1 MKSLRYFLIN
11 VVLMTIA
18 YEANACGPFW
28 YTPSGY
34 RMYRICDAQP
44 KSVEDEYS
52 QNIRR
57 NCEEWQGLTSEDI
70 PLDDIYQAVYKMTME
85 ELEIVA
91 ENRSVSYD
99 NKFIEWITKKD
110 TALLDFLLLAKTNEY
125 IRIELN
131 SRWYYPTMKTN
142 AKITIEEVA
151 EKALAQTDK
160 RLRDRYLLQAVR
172 ALFSMSRFEE
182 CVKLWENEASLL
194 PEDNLMRQMMLSYI
208 AGAEYRLNRSEKA
221 LEYFA
226 HLGDVNSMLFCL
238 GRGGEQ
244 ISMVDALALVCK
256 YAPNSKYVMD
266 GLQSYI
272 RYIEPNEDLDYY
284 GFNYSMLMREKQIEL
299 NDKNE
304 KLISL
309 CLDMACDSR
318 VETPAMWHY
327 TAAFVYDIMGDVT
340 NASKQL
346 AAAEKSKSTDFI
358 DESIKLFR
366 IYIDAKQ
373 QPYNSAYENRLH
385 RQLEWLDS
393 QICNNLTEEVRDET
407 ADGYRLARNISFY
420 YWNDMMRRILLAE
433 VCPRM
438 IKAGKTT
445 KALQLANMADNRL
458 LQIVD
463 RQDCG
468 YFDDNNV
475 YTMLAY
481 RYSSSMGNYDYSN
494 HFFEMIDSL
503 GVDVA
508 VKYVDNVENPRTEF
522 DRFLNS
528 RGYTG
533 SDYLNDIL
541 GTQYMRNM
549 RYAEALEYFGRISDA
564 YKHHHHLYLEFDPF
578 CADRISNGYK
588 IDFKYDFAR
597 EMYSLEQGIA
607 MAVDPN
613 RKGRLIIKYA
623 IGIKNSFDFCW
634 PLTQYYCG
642 TTYYSQA
649 CAKRDWVY
657 DEYTCAAESKVK
669 ELLQTAFGLF
679 TDDEVAAEM
688 HYELYNFETVA
699 TKYPNTEK
707 GELVRGACDYWYDH
721 DPLSRRFSVCNRYS
735 SW

>member
-1 MKSLRYFLIN
+1 
-11 VVLMTIA
+11 
-18 YEANACGPFW
+18 
-28 YTPSGY
+28 
-34 RMYRICDAQP
+34 
-44 KSVEDEYS
+44 
-52 QNIRR
+52 
-57 NCEEWQGLTSEDI
+57 
-70 PLDDIYQAVYKMTME
+70 
-85 ELEIVA
+85 
-91 ENRSVSYD
+91 
-99 NKFIEWITKKD
+99 
-110 TALLDFLLLAKTNEY
+110 
-125 IRIELN
+125 
-131 SRWYYPTMKTN
+131 
-142 AKITIEEVA
+142 
-151 EKALAQTDK
+151 
-160 RLRDRYLLQAVR
+160 
-172 ALFSMSRFEE
+172 MSRFEE

-272 RYIEPNEDLDYY
+272 RYIEPNGELDYY
-284 GFNYSMLMREKQIEL
+284 DFNYSMLMREKQIEL

-327 TAAFVYDIMGDVT
+327 TAAFVYDIMGDVP

-393 QICNNLTEEVRDET
+393 QTCNNLTEEVRDET

-481 RYSSSMGNYDYSN
+481 RYSSSMGNGDYSN

-503 GVDVA
+503 GVDAA
-508 VKYVDNVENPRTEF
+508 VKYADNVENPRTEF

-549 RYAEALEYFGRISDA
+549 RYAEALEHFGRISDA
-564 YKHHHHLYLEFDPF
+564 YKHHHNLYLEFDPF
-578 CADRISNGYK
+578 CADRVRNGFK

-613 RKGRLIIKYA
+613 RKGRLMIKYA

-657 DEYTCAAESKVK
+657 DEYTSAAKSKVE

-688 HYELYNFETVA
+688 HYKLYNFKTVA

-707 GELVRGACDYWYDH
+707 GELVRGACDYLYDH
-721 DPLSRRFSVCNRYS
+721 DPLSRRFSSCNGYS
-735 SW
+735 LW

>member
-1 MKSLRYFLIN
+1 MKSLKYILIN
-11 VVLMTIA
+11 VVLLTIA

-28 YTPSGY
+28 YTPNGY
-34 RMYRICDAQP
+34 NMYRICDTQP
-44 KSVEDEYS
+44 KSVADEYS
-52 QNIRR
+52 LKVRR
-57 NCEEWQGLTSEDI
+57 NCEEWQALTSESI
-70 PLDDIYQAVYKMTME
+70 SIDDIYQAVYKMTME
-85 ELEIVA
+85 ELETVA
-91 ENRSVSYD
+91 ENRTVSYD

-142 AKITIEEVA
+142 AKMTIEEVA
-151 EKALAQTDK
+151 EKALAQTDE

-172 ALFSMSRFEE
+172 ALFSMSQYEE
-182 CVKLWENEASLL
+182 CVELWENEASLL
-194 PEDNLMRQMMLSYI
+194 PEENLMRQMIMPYI

-226 HLGDVNSMLFCL
+226 RLGDVNSMLFCL
-238 GRGGEQ
+238 GRGEEQ
-244 ISMVDALALVCK
+244 ISIVDALVLVCK
-256 YAPNSKYVMD
+256 YAPDSKYVLEK
-266 GLQSYI
+266 LQSYI
-272 RYIEPNEDLDYY
+272 RYLEPDGYSYSDYFY
-284 GFNYSMLMREKQIEL
+284 VNPEEHVRTILEY
-299 NDKNE
+299 E

-318 VETPAMWHY
+318 VDTPAIWYY
-327 TAAFVYDIMGDVT
+327 TAAFVYDLIGDVP
-340 NASKQL
+340 NASKML
-346 AAAEKSKSTDFI
+346 CMAEKSKSTDFV
-358 DESIKLFR
+358 DESIKVFR

-373 QPYNSAYENRLH
+373 QTYNSAYENKLYH
-385 RQLEWLDS
+385 QLEWLDS
-393 QICNNLTEEVRDET
+393 QICNNLTVDVCNET
-407 ADGYRLARNISFY
+407 ADGYRLGNNMSYY
-420 YWNDMMRRILLAE
+420 YWNDIMRRILLAE

-463 RQDCG
+463 RQDAG
-468 YFDDNNV
+468 YFDDDNV

-481 RYSSSMGNYDYSN
+481 RYSSSMGNGDYSN

-503 GVDVA
+503 GVDAA
-508 VKYVDNVENPRTEF
+508 VKYADNVENPRTEF

-549 RYAEALEYFGRISDA
+549 RYAEALEHFGRISDA
-564 YKHHHHLYLEFDPF
+564 YKHHHNLYLEFDPF
-578 CADRISNGYK
+578 CADRVRNGFK

-613 RKGRLIIKYA
+613 RKGRLMIKYA

-642 TTYYSQA
+642 EVYYGQV
-649 CAKRDWVY
+649 CEKRDWVY
-657 DEYTCAAESKVK
+657 DEYTKAAKSRVE

-688 HYELYNFETVA
+688 HYKLYNFETVA

-721 DPLSRRFSVCNRYS
+721 NPLSRRFSSCNGYS
-735 SW
+735 LW

>member
-1 MKSLRYFLIN
+1 MKSLRYFLISAI
-11 VVLMTIA
+11 LLTITS
-18 YEANACGPFW
+18 EAKACGPYW
-28 YTPSGY
+28 YTPNGY
-34 RMYRICDAQP
+34 HMYRICDMQP

-52 QNIRR
+52 LNVKR
-57 NCEEWQGLTSEDI
+57 NCEEWQGLTSEEI
-70 PLDDIYQAVYKMTME
+70 PIDDIYQAVYKMTME
-85 ELEIVA
+85 ELETVA
-91 ENRSVSYD
+91 ENRTALYD

-131 SRWYYPTMKTN
+131 SRWYYPTMKTS
-142 AKITIEEVA
+142 AKMTIEEVA
-151 EKALAQTDK
+151 RVALAQTDA

-172 ALFSMSRFEE
+172 ALFSMSRYEE
-182 CVKLWENEASLL
+182 CVGVWENEASLL
-194 PEDNLMRQMMLSYI
+194 PEDNLMRQMILPYI
-208 AGAEYRLNRSEKA
+208 AGAEYRLNHSEKA

-226 HLGDVNSMLFCL
+226 RLGDVNSMLFCL

-244 ISMVDALALVCK
+244 ISIVDALVLVCK
-256 YAPNSKYVMD
+256 YAPESKCVLER
-266 GLQSYI
+266 LQSYI
-272 RYIEPNEDLDYY
+272 RFLEPDGDLGYDYW
-284 GFNYSMLMREKQIEL
+284 FINKQF
-299 NDKNE
+299 
-304 KLISL
+304 KLTYECQKIISL

-318 VETPAMWHY
+318 VEAPAIWYY
-327 TAAFVYDIMGDVT
+327 TAAFVYDLMGDVP
-340 NASKQL
+340 NASQML
-346 AAAEKSKSTDFI
+346 CMAEKSKSTDFV
-358 DESIKLFR
+358 DESIKVFR

-373 QPYNSAYENRLH
+373 QPYNSAYENKLYH
-385 RQLEWLDS
+385 QLEWLDS
-393 QICNNLTEEVRDET
+393 QICNNLTEDVCNET
-407 ADGYRLARNISFY
+407 KDGYRLGNNMSYY
-420 YWNDMMRRILLAE
+420 YWNDIMRRILLAE

-463 RQDCG
+463 RQDAG
-468 YFDDNNV
+468 YFDDDNV

-481 RYSSSMGNYDYSN
+481 RYSSSIGNGDYSN

-549 RYAEALEYFGRISDA
+549 RYAQALEHFGRISDA
-564 YKHHHHLYLEFDPF
+564 YKHHHNLYLEFDPF
-578 CADRISNGYK
+578 CADRVSDGFK

-613 RKGRLIIKYA
+613 RKGRLMIKYA

-642 TTYYSQA
+642 TTYYSQV
-649 CAKRDWVY
+649 CEKRDWAC
-657 DEYTCAAESKVK
+657 DEYTSAAKSKVE
-669 ELLQTAFGLF
+669 ELLQAAFELF
-679 TDDEVAAEM
+679 TDDEIAAEM
-688 HYELYNFETVA
+688 HYILYNFKTVA
-699 TKYPNTEK
+699 TKFPNTER

-721 DPLSRRFSVCNRYS
+721 NPLSRRFSAFNGYS
-735 SW
+735 LY